1 MRRLVLFSFYLIFQ
15 LIFCKNIF
23 GQKIDQ
29 DSTYNLDSGLLE
41 KWLKDEKKLK
51 TDSAKKVAL
60 DDKYI
65 NSIKPDTNEVL
76 ISFKI
81 INLRINNKEFFNRE
95 NLINLSN
102 IKINERDTLSMI
114 IQLNGNGNEI
124 IFNYY
129 FNDNPNFRK
138 IENGKIIY
146 DKSSKRIYFEFI
158 PDDNQALNKFITW
171 NLFAYEKELELMRY
185 DFLIE
190 INNLEY
196 PPKIIN
202 KQIDKIIRQNYS
214 FNYVPIINDGDNGIL
229 FELKTDAPIDNFNP
243 ITGNID
249 WRIDPNNIDELEK
262 TFNFILKVYKKNK
275 PELFD
280 VDTFK
285 IIYSENNYAPIFGKT
300 SKWIVE
306 EGSKYEYKIPVDDPN
321 VNDSIFIEN
330 IGAQLPRG
338 MTLDNKNKIIYF
350 DVDYNHVER
359 TNSTQNYNLELKASD
374 ISGLSSQISLDV
386 VVMNTINPQKVKEK
400 ISELI
405 RELDSQQKG
414 LDVINENLKWI
425 EATSK
430 NNRVIRTFSA
440 AGITFLGAVVGVISA
455 NSEGSRKAVRL
466 AGPIIGASGA
476 VLSVINEV
484 LSRDD
489 NEIKNLLQE
498 TIKLQSNVKAKY
510 DRLSFYNNSQ
520 NTSDF
525 QNQEI
530 DLLIRTIESDR
541 ESLNKNLFTIS
552 ENYKIIISEKR
563 IRNMI
568 NKKKQYE

>member
-95 NLINLSN
+95 NLINPSN